1 MQINITF
8 GNIEYFNYD
17 EVKFTIV
24 IIYKEFEICNS
35 FGLIL
40 QYYIN
45 DNRLVEYNS

>member
-8 GNIEYFNYD
+8 KNLEYINYG
-17 EVKFTIV
+17 VVNFAIV
-24 IIYKEFEICNS
+24 IIYKEFEIGNS

-45 DNRLVEYNS
+45 DNRLEEYNS